1 MPRRLAVVVSQSATA
16 SAVRRQLEESLIT
29 NLLLESGLDLNVV
42 PNIPDLSSDQTG
54 LLCLEGIQG
63 PMVLVSWLS
72 EVDAHQALAKKGI
85 HARPG
90 RTSFGSAATNG
101 DTTAARVIYA
111 IDLKGFDTPAPI
123 CAEIRRIRDDLATP
137 TISILAAG
145 SLPIHSVQPNPPT
158 IAASPLPPTPAP
170 AATAHDESVD
180 DDDPALQRLVDMLD
194 EMDL

>member
-16 SAVRRQLEESLIT
+16 STARRQLEESLIT
-29 NLLLESGLDLNVV
+29 NLLLESGLDLNVI

-72 EVDAHQALAKKGI
+72 DVDAQRALAQKGI
-85 HARPG
+85 HARLG
-90 RTSFGSAATNG
+90 RTSFGSEAANVNVN
-101 DTTAARVIYA
+101 AARVMYA
-111 IDLKGFDTPAPI
+111 IDLHDFGNPDPI
-123 CAEIRRIRDDLATP
+123 CTEIRRIRDDLATP
-137 TISILAAG
+137 TISILGAG
-145 SLPIHSVQPNPPT
+145 PIPIPKPNPPAT
-158 IAASPLPPTPAP
+158 IASPLPPNPATMP
-170 AATAHDESVD
+170 TGHDGLAD